1 MKSQRFAQFAW
12 IVVAYNVLVVL
23 WGAFVRAT
31 GSGAGCG
38 SHWPL
43 CNGVVVPQSPQVA
56 TLIEFGHRLTSGLSI
71 LLIAMLAVWAF
82 RLYPKRHR
90 VRRAAVWSGFFIFTE
105 ALIGAGLVLFS
116 LVAHNE
122 SVARVWSH
130 AAHLVNTFVLIMVLT
145 LTAWWASGGKPVRLR
160 GHGSVGA
167 LLSVALLGT
176 LLLGATGAITAL
188 GDTLFPSAT
197 LSAGIA
203 QDFSATSHF
212 LTRLRVIH
220 PVLAITLGVYIVVV
234 ARIVSSMRP
243 NPDTRRFARLLIG
256 LFGMQFVIG
265 MANVGLLAP
274 IWMQLIH
281 LLMADLLWIA
291 LVLLGASAMLAEEVP
306 AAGVAA
312 AGERAGGV
320 AIPTP

>member
-1 MKSQRFAQFAW
+1 MKSDRFARFAW
-12 IVVAYNVLVVL
+12 IVVAYNVVVVL

-43 CNGVVVPQSPQVA
+43 CNGVVMPQSPQLA

-71 LLIAMLAVWAF
+71 LLIAVLAVWAF
-82 RLYPKRHR
+82 RVYPKGHR
-90 VRRAAVWSGFFIFTE
+90 VRHAAVWSGFFIFTE

-116 LVAHNE
+116 LVAHND

-130 AAHLVNTFVLIMVLT
+130 GAHLVNTFLLIMVLT
-145 LTAWWASGGKPVRLR
+145 LTAWWASGGKPMRLR

-167 LLSVALLGT
+167 LLGVALLGT

-197 LSAGIA
+197 LGAGIA
-203 QDFSATSHF
+203 QDFSATSNF
-212 LTRLRVIH
+212 LTRLRLIH

-234 ARIVSSMRP
+234 ARLVSAMRP
-243 NPDTRRFARLLIG
+243 NPDTRRFAQVLIG
-256 LFGMQFVIG
+256 LFGVQFVIG

-281 LLMADLLWIA
+281 LFVADLVWIT
-291 LVLLGASAMLAEEVP
+291 LVLLGASSMLADEQPTAEVAP
-306 AAGVAA
+306 S
-312 AGERAGGV
+312 GERAAGSAV
-320 AIPTP
+320 PTS